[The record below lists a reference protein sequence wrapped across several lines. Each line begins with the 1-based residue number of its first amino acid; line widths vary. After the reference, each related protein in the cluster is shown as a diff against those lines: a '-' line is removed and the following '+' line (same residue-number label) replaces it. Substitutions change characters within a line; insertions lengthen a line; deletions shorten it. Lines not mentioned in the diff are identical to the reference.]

1 MDEEIVDEIKWTS
14 LAGQSLIF
22 RKSLRGNVIASTCA
36 GGVWGDAIP
45 KIEIAFLPDRGA
57 SRHYINSPQV
67 LAKTNTFGVSP
78 FIK

>member
-1 MDEEIVDEIKWTS
+1 MEEEIVDEIKWTS

-22 RKSLRGNVIASTCA
+22 RKSLKCNVIASA

>member
-22 RKSLRGNVIASTCA
+22 RKSLRCNVIASTCA

-45 KIEIAFLPDRGA
+45 KIEFAFLPDRGGFA
-57 SRHYINSPQV
+57 PLHKFSAGARKDEYFWRKSV
-67 LAKTNTFGVSP
+67 Y
-78 FIK
+78 